1 MNQLTKLLVT
11 SSLLL
16 PLGAPQ
22 MALAGPT
29 LYPQPVLAQSN
40 SSELTDEEASVL
52 GGVILLVVF
61 GLGLML
67 YLLPWGIAMMR
78 SSKYSAVVFVINLFT
93 GWSFIGWVIALVVA
107 VLPQD

>member
-40 SSELTDEEASVL
+40 SSELTDEEATAL
-52 GGVILLVVF
+52 GGFILLVIF
-61 GLGLML
+61 GLGLII
-67 YLLPWGIAMMR
+67 YFFPWFIAMMR
-78 SSKYSAVVFVINLFT
+78 SSKYSAVVFVINLFL
-93 GWSFIGWVIALVVA
+93 GWSGLGWVLALVFA